1 MSKVKEFGELKDKP
15 LQVKPLYDYVYVTA
29 NKQKIAESESGIIL
43 PDSAQQ
49 QMYLPNQIVMAKGD
63 NADQVEVGDEVML
76 NVEHFLEIYKDT
88 RKDQEVKEGMRVKL
102 PLEEINGVEYMYVS
116 QRNIKYKAVK

>member
-1 MSKVKEFGELKDKP
+1 MSKVKEFGGLKDKP